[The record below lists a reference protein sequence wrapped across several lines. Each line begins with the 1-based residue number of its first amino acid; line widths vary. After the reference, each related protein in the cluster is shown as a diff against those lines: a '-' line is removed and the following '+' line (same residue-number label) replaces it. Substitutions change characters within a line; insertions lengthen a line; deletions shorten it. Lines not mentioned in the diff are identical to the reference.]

1 MKLHRSRV
9 CFRDFINVSK
19 CFIKVVTAGTKLSD
33 SSSGGP
39 NCSIQ
44 TSPLAYRLGTG
55 NNQVGQGTRC
65 AGHFSFTRPSEK
77 EGDKVTRDF
86 SSDNDRDRLRLFQM
100 SMLFLSA

>member
-39 NCSIQ
+39 TCSIQ
-44 TSPLAYRLGTG
+44 TSPLGTG

-65 AGHFSFTRPSEK
+65 AGHFSFTRSPEE
-77 EGDKVTRDF
+77 EGDKVTGRDF
-86 SSDNDRDRLRLFQM
+86 SSDKM
-100 SMLFLSA
+100 TEM